1 MASTAWTNSYRLS
14 EGTPGTTRPIMQ
26 LVLETPDLVLEPG
39 TYWIDYTIDGSLA
52 SGPWAPP
59 ITINGQA
66 VTGNAKQF
74 LGSTS
79 VWQDW
84 LDTGTDTPAQG
95 LPFLI
100 EGTIGGGGTGDYNL
114 LGYNVYRDGEQIG
127 NTTAN
132 VRSYLDSPVPA
143 GTYTYGVSAVY
154 DEPTPGESEIVTV
167 SVTVSDPVGFPF
179 MEDWASGNFTAN
191 GWSFEPSQGNWRM
204 SATAGNPAPSAEF
217 YWSPST
223 TDYSFALVS
232 PVIDASAALENVS
245 VKFDLFLDDYEATS
259 TAEQMKIW
267 VWNGNT
273 SEWVLVHTFVNDGDL
288 PWTTFTY
295 DITQYALGTSTAV
308 KFEATGA
315 TTFDINW
322 WQLDNIE
329 IYEGQYVPS
338 PVITVDPASLEAS
351 TGLGGTADQ
360 SFTIGNTGDGAL
372 DWSAS
377 IQYTSARTEHEPV
390 PGGVKTGQSVLEL
403 GTAGVTEGGSPTTD
417 TRDMVV
423 LNYDGENNDAIGLT
437 AGGTFTVAA
446 RFPAAMTAPYAGY
459 NLQSVDVYINDL
471 PSASVLKIYGAG
483 TGTAPGA
490 LLHEQAFTGT
500 AMSWVTVDLTAAVAI
515 DGNDIWVGYTV
526 THAASEFPAG
536 TDAGPADPNGDWI
549 STDGVQWDHLAGF
562 GLNYNWNIRALLNG
576 TSYTW
581 LSLNPTSGNV
591 AAGGSQS
598 VMANFTA
605 GDLPVGTYTA
615 NINIASNDLVTP
627 VKVVPVT
634 FHITVG
640 LEDNQMDAI
649 RVYPV
654 PANSE
659 LTIDLVEG
667 VKVVRML
674 NVMGQVVLE
683 SAISGEMNKTLNLT
697 GLGSGAYTLQFV
709 NNSGIVYNKSIVI
722 TK

>member
-1 MASTAWTNSYRLS
+1 
-14 EGTPGTTRPIMQ
+14 
-26 LVLETPDLVLEPG
+26 
-39 TYWIDYTIDGSLA
+39 
-52 SGPWAPP
+52 
-59 ITINGQA
+59 
-66 VTGNAKQF
+66 
-74 LGSTS
+74 
-79 VWQDW
+79 
-84 LDTGTDTPAQG
+84 
-95 LPFLI
+95 
-100 EGTIGGGGTGDYNL
+100 
-114 LGYNVYRDGEQIG
+114 
-127 NTTAN
+127 
-132 VRSYLDSPVPA
+132 
-143 GTYTYGVSAVY
+143 
-154 DEPTPGESEIVTV
+154 
-167 SVTVSDPVGFPF
+167 
-179 MEDWASGNFTAN
+179 
-191 GWSFEPSQGNWRM
+191 
-204 SATAGNPAPSAEF
+204 
-217 YWSPST
+217 
-223 TDYSFALVS
+223 
-232 PVIDASAALENVS
+232 
-245 VKFDLFLDDYEATS
+245 
-259 TAEQMKIW
+259 
-267 VWNGNT
+267 
-273 SEWVLVHTFVNDGDL
+273 
-288 PWTTFTY
+288 
-295 DITQYALGTSTAV
+295 
-308 KFEATGA
+308 
-315 TTFDINW
+315 
-322 WQLDNIE
+322 
-329 IYEGQYVPS
+329 
-338 PVITVDPASLEAS
+338 
-351 TGLGGTADQ
+351 
-360 SFTIGNTGDGAL
+360 
-372 DWSAS
+372 
-377 IQYTSARTEHEPV
+377 
-390 PGGVKTGQSVLEL
+390 
-403 GTAGVTEGGSPTTD
+403 
-417 TRDMVV
+417 
-423 LNYDGENNDAIGLT
+423 
-437 AGGTFTVAA
+437 
-446 RFPAAMTAPYAGY
+446 
-459 NLQSVDVYINDL
+459 
-471 PSASVLKIYGAG
+471 
-483 TGTAPGA
+483 